1 MMFEDEDEENVTIGR
16 AWHR

>member
-1 MMFEDEDEENVTIGR
+1 MFEDEDEENVTIGR